1 MKRNMGFV
9 DRIIR
14 VLIAVVLLVA
24 FFDNRITGAWGV
36 IAMVVAIVLIGTSFM
51 GFCPLYKPFRF
62 STRKKHA
69 L

>member
-1 MKRNMGFV
+1 MGFV
-9 DRIIR
+9 DRNIR

>member
-1 MKRNMGFV
+1 MGFV

-24 FFDNRITGAWGV
+24 FFDNRIIGAWGI

>member
-1 MKRNMGFV
+1 MGFV

>member
-1 MKRNMGFV
+1 MKPNMGFI

-14 VLIAVVLLVA
+14 VLIAVVLLIA
-24 FFDNRITGAWGV
+24 FFDNRIAGAWGV
-36 IAMVVAIVLIGTSFM
+36 IAMVLAIILIGTSFM

-62 STRKKHA
+62 STKKKHA